1 MITIPKTGS
10 AAITEKFVD
19 EVSARIAAGKRV
31 RRNLPAGGRIYV
43 DRPLPFLC
51 VYRRPARHDDA
62 GTGRMVTTE
71 ASYLVA
77 SGGSK
82 QHEGTAALVRGVVGA
97 LAPQFGAFLLL
108 EIWAADSRGPA
119 AGNHR
124 GPYFRIHH
132 PQSEWLAGFID
143 RFESHLNRISV
154 RRERASVSHR
164 ESSRPRPARFPEL
177 FPDHPAS
184 RGWECVTLGL
194 EVAPIYR
201 DPDSGELYPQVLGN
215 LRRGLS
221 RALRRTFYDFTST
234 RTTHRPAHFHVLG
247 RRGVVKAVWEADQR
261 LAEVSDRFDFLL
273 QVTPT
278 NSEDG
283 WSEFRKSRFEK
294 APLFHYRPLPADP
307 VLLKRTLY
315 SAPVER
321 IEDPALYEILREKQD
336 ELDRKITMLADI
348 NTKRFLQGSLQVY
361 GGVDSSLNDL
371 AHRLLERI
379 SPRAREA
386 SGGGVLDAEAFAVR
400 ARDEIAY
407 YHSKWA
413 EVGGR
418 VSIRDDVVSGL
429 MVSRGALLIGRK
441 TRIPEVRAEA
451 LLQHEVGTHVLTY
464 YNGRAQPF
472 RQLYSGLADYETLQ
486 EGLAVLAEYL
496 VGGLSR
502 PRLRLLAARVAAV
515 RDLTS
520 GATFVDAYR
529 NLVRRHGV
537 EQRTAFTV
545 AMRIYRG
552 GGLTKDAVYLKGLQQ
567 VLRYLGEGG
576 AFEPL
581 FVGKVAAKHA
591 PVIRE
596 LLYREVLRRPPLEPR
611 YLRNPKA
618 RERLSKL
625 RGGRTVLDLIER
637 RTK

>member
-1 MITIPKTGS
+1 MITIPQTAS
-10 AAITEKFVD
+10 AVITARFVD

-31 RRNLPAGGRIYV
+31 RRNLPKGGRVHI

-51 VYRRPARHDDA
+51 VYRRPARHDDP
-62 GTGRMVTTE
+62 GTDRIVTTE

-77 SGGSK
+77 SGASK
-82 QHEGTAALVRGVVGA
+82 QHEGTAALVRGLVRG

-108 EIWAADSRGPA
+108 EIWAADSRDPA

-132 PQSEWLAGFID
+132 PRSEEPTGFID
-143 RFESHLNRISV
+143 RFESHLTRITV
-154 RRERASVSHR
+154 RREKAGVIHQETSHP
-164 ESSRPRPARFPEL
+164 RPRRYPALLSEEEAKRE
-177 FPDHPAS
+177 
-184 RGWECVTLGL
+184 GCVSLGL
-194 EVAPIYR
+194 EVSPIYR
-201 DPDSGELYPQVLGN
+201 DARSGDLYPQVLRD
-215 LRRGLS
+215 LRRGLT
-221 RALRRTFYDFTST
+221 RALRLAFYDFMTT
-234 RTTHRPAHFHVLG
+234 RTTQRPAHFHVLG
-247 RRGVVKAVWEADQR
+247 RRGVVKAVWEADR
-261 LAEVSDRFDFLL
+261 LIADVSDRFDFLL

-278 NSEDG
+278 NSEEA
-283 WSEFRKSRFEK
+283 WNEFRKSRFEK

-307 VLLKRTLY
+307 VVLKRTLY
-315 SAPVER
+315 AAPVER
-321 IEDPALYEILREKQD
+321 IEDPALYQILREKQD
-336 ELDRKITMLADI
+336 ELDRKITMLTDL
-348 NTKRFLQGSLQVY
+348 NKKRFLLGSIQVY
-361 GGVDSSLNDL
+361 GDVGPSLNDL
-371 AHRLLERI
+371 AHRILERI

-386 SGGGVLDAEAFAVR
+386 SGGGMLDAEAFAEK
-400 ARDEIAY
+400 ARREIAY
-407 YHSKWA
+407 YHSRWPDVA
-413 EVGGR
+413 AR

-429 MVSRGALLIGRK
+429 MVSRGGLLIGRK

-464 YNGRAQPF
+464 YNGLAQPF

-502 PRLRLLAARVAAV
+502 PRLRLLAARVSTV
-515 RDLTS
+515 RDLVD

-529 NLVRRHGV
+529 ALIRGHGV

-567 VLRYLGEGG
+567 LLRYLGEGG
-576 AFEPL
+576 DFEPL

-596 LLYREVLRRPPLEPR
+596 LLYREVLRRPPLAPR
-611 YLRNPKA
+611 YLEDPKA
-618 RERLSKL
+618 RERLKKL
-625 RGGRTVLDLIER
+625 SDGRTVLDLIER
-637 RTK
+637 RSN